1 MKHVWRWH
9 EWQGLP
15 LGEAYDE
22 LLEWCL
28 KQHLKPMGEMTV
40 SEMCCLAKSPWIP
53 IGIYIFMDP
62 VDGCINYV
70 GKTHGRSFQERMLSH
85 LDHRTPIPG
94 SPHLAQFVQSLVKRE
109 GITAD
114 EAVCR
119 LMEMKVIWMPIPD
132 LGMGREFH
140 KALIATV
147 ERRLLWHGC
156 LDPDYNSFR
165 VKHNDYFTLKG
176 RRYDLS
182 PETSLGDISNIIV
195 PEVIV
200 ASIGA

>member
-1 MKHVWRWH
+1 MKHVWCWD
-9 EWQGLP
+9 EWQGLQ
-15 LGEAYDE
+15 LGEVYDE
-22 LLEWCL
+22 LWEWCFRQ
-28 KQHLKPMGEMTV
+28 KLKPMGEMTV
-40 SEMCCLAKSPWIP
+40 SEMCCLAKRPWSPV
-53 IGIYIFMDP
+53 GIYLFLEP
-62 VDGCINYV
+62 GGAEVNYV

-94 SPHLAQFVQSLVKRE
+94 SPHLAQFVQSLVRRE
-109 GITAD
+109 HITAA

-119 LMEMKVIWMPIPD
+119 LLSMRMVWMPIPD
-132 LGMGREFH
+132 TGEGRAFH
-140 KALIATV
+140 KTLIAAV

-182 PETSLGDISNIIV
+182 PETSLGDISNIIA
-195 PEVIV
+195 PEAIV
-200 ASIGA
+200 A

>member
-1 MKHVWRWH
+1 MKHVWCWD
-9 EWQGLP
+9 EWQGLQ
-15 LGEAYDE
+15 LGEVYDE
-22 LLEWCL
+22 LWEWCFRQ
-28 KQHLKPMGEMTV
+28 KLKPMGEMTV

-53 IGIYIFMDP
+53 IGIYVFLDRY
-62 VDGCINYV
+62 DGQINYV
-70 GKTHGRSFQERMLSH
+70 GKTHGRSLQERMLSH

-119 LMEMKVIWMPIPD
+119 LMGMRVVWMPIPD
-132 LGMGREFH
+132 PGMGREFH

-156 LDPDYNSFR
+156 LDPDYNSVR

-176 RRYDLS
+176 NHYMLT
-182 PETSLGDISNIIV
+182 PELALGETSSIV
-195 PEVIV
+195 APEVTV
-200 ASIGA
+200 AAIGV